1 MAEPCERSA
10 LYVAVARTVLVCRLN
25 ALDADFAI

>member
-1 MAEPCERSA
+1 MAEPCERNV
-10 LYVAVARTVLVCRLN
+10 LYAAVARTVFVCRLN